1 MSDTLARLLR
11 ALSRV
16 PLPDGADASTL
27 ADAVW
32 LAASGVVGEGT
43 EPSAAAVAGEP
54 APDAGPGEAVAAD
67 ADTPQDAR
75 TAGAPSAGRTELSL
89 RRSGSDTTVRGVPL
103 SLGRADPLPDA
114 LAVGRAIQPFRRPW
128 RRGGRN
134 RLDVE
139 ATVEHYAR
147 GGPLVPLFRPAPEPW
162 FEAVVLVDSSLSMS
176 VWEETSRAVI
186 RLLNTLGGFRAV
198 HTWRLEWQGT
208 EPRVLDHHGREVL
221 GTRVPHH
228 GSGTQGRRLVLVL
241 SDCAA
246 RGWHAPA
253 PWLLLR
259 EWGRQIPVALLDPLP
274 PRLWRRSALNLPAV
288 RVAGGRAGGHNGSL
302 RFTVP
307 PRLRPREGEEPSA
320 GPWSAL
326 PVLSCTP
333 HSLGAWANTLMRADP
348 AGCGAVLVPA
358 TGRLPRGRT
367 GQAPAPS
374 DPALLAEA
382 FVHTAPA
389 PAVRLAVLCSVVR
402 ELPLPL
408 LHVLRDQAVPEAAY
422 ADLAEVLTSGLFAVR
437 RVPDGDPVL
446 ALHASARTYLRTH
459 LTTHDAWQARAAF
472 GRHAAARPYAPQGI
486 AAVLHDVW
494 ATTELPVEESSL
506 ADSVAV
512 PSRPAGDGRTTAAH
526 GAPQAGAEGARPV
539 TDEDRAAGPA
549 DPADEWSAVMQNVRE
564 SVRAVLGRAADSTL
578 QDAEILLRELLDWA
592 RAYLP
597 APLGLRPGQ
606 ETAFDHLR
614 ELRGRPLTLADVVGT
629 LAQESAATLPVNLEL
644 LPADDVTGRDI
655 RWHCPGGPLYVTVAL
670 ATAPSDA
677 HAVEAALGGR
687 PAVSSVIE
695 FVVVLDESDK
705 PDGLMPLERCVAVVE
720 REGPRPGVAIVI
732 RLQTLYGPAPSDSP
746 AELADALRAL
756 HSRAGRPTHS
766 ELIRQAAGES
776 PPVIL
781 RSTTLYEWFT
791 GQSVPKDTEA
801 FDWLTH
807 HLVARADPEAEAG
820 RSLFRLAALRH
831 HAAAA
836 EKRQGSGSSGRR
848 SRLGRPVA
856 ELVAGAERLRLPPY
870 HVRDTDLRFRDVV
883 RDCAAGASVMALLVG
898 PPGSGKSRSSVEA
911 ARLLP
916 GDWWLWEPGSV
927 AELEACLDSPSTIR
941 PRTVVWLDNADRYL
955 LDRSD
960 GGRGERVAAGLRTLL
975 HAADRGPVLVLGSL
989 RTEEWT
995 DLTTV
1000 PPASTDDAHAQART
1014 LCEENLILEVRATQA
1029 SDVIER
1035 YLSGTGVERAV
1046 VDAAVDACRCGHGPL
1061 MSGTLLSEAARDYLS
1076 TTSAPSIAGDVSVA
1090 ALAGLGLF
1098 LVSPGSG
1105 SQMYFRLS
1113 DDIVRFGRE
1122 RRSRLVPPESLWNA
1136 LADHA
1141 SAPDLEAIARAAHE
1155 RGDVE
1160 RAERFRSLADSAR
1173 ADHGG
1178 PADQEKSAPALRK
1191 LLRRTDLSP
1200 AEARAAADE
1209 ALAWLRADL
1218 GTESAQ
1224 YVLNGLLP
1232 RTGLSREQTTEAV
1245 QHALNWLDAYGY
1257 IEDATFVVA
1266 PLLTL
1271 TGLDAGETRRV
1282 VEHAVRWLGIHGEDT
1297 SAQFVLRPLLQSPEL
1312 SQDQIHSVAY
1322 RALNW
1327 LDLHGGHRAN
1337 QFVLSAALRRNDLPP
1352 GLPARFVA
1360 LGLAWL
1366 RSVGTDESAKFVLR
1380 PLLQRPDLGPEEVR
1394 AAVEQTMR
1402 WLRRHGTTRD
1412 AQFVLNALLYRQ
1424 DLTREEAGEAGE
1436 VALDWLLAH
1445 GRNSSARYVLRP
1457 LLERTDLSR
1466 ELPPWAVEVAAEW
1479 SRARFDRGE
1488 SDGGVQQ
1495 LLSQRAGDPDPVR
1508 SCVVLI
1514 AEIAGY
1520 SDAEAAVRAER
1531 QRALHGVLAAVQG
1544 DVSDV
1549 PCERHRAGDGEML
1562 LFFPHETRR
1571 ALLVREVLRTMESA
1585 LHEHAVT
1592 GELRLRVALHAAEVG
1607 GDEKGRRGQALATA
1621 ARLVDSP
1628 ALRAALDAGGRS
1640 PVAAVMSAELFS
1652 IAFPDGGPLASTFRP
1667 VYVTTKEDV
1676 VPAWISVAGFEEPP
1690 GIEAWTRRAQS

>member
-1 MSDTLARLLR
+1 MSDSLARLLR

-32 LAASGVVGEGT
+32 LAASGVVGENT
-43 EPSAAAVAGEP
+43 EPSTASVADET
-54 APDAGPGEAVAAD
+54 APDPAPGEAVAAD
-67 ADTPQDAR
+67 GDTPQDVR
-75 TAGAPSAGRTELSL
+75 TAGAPSTGRTELSL

-103 SLGRADPLPDA
+103 SLARADPLPDA

-134 RLDVE
+134 RLDIE

-162 FEAVVLVDSSLSMS
+162 FEAVVVVDSSLSMS
-176 VWEETSRAVI
+176 VWEETSHAVI

-246 RGWHAPA
+246 RGWHTPA

-259 EWGRQIPVALLDPLP
+259 EWGRQVPVALLDPLP

-307 PRLRPREGEEPSA
+307 PRLRPREDEEQPS

-326 PVLSCTP
+326 PVVSCTP

-367 GQAPAPS
+367 GPAPARPS

-382 FVHTAPA
+382 FVRTAPA
-389 PAVRLAVLCSVVR
+389 PAVRLVVLCSVVR
-402 ELPLPL
+402 QLPLPL

-446 ALHASARTYLRTH
+446 ALHTPARTYLRTH

-472 GRHAAARPYAPQGI
+472 GRHAAAQPYAPQGI

-494 ATTELPVEESSL
+494 STTELPVEESPL

-512 PSRPAGDGRTTAAH
+512 PARPAGGGRAA
-526 GAPQAGAEGARPV
+526 ARPV
-539 TDEDRAAGPA
+539 TDEDRATVPAGPA
-549 DPADEWSAVMQNVRE
+549 DDWSAVVQNVRE
-564 SVRAVLGRAADSTL
+564 NVRAVLGPAADGTL
-578 QDAEILLRELLDWA
+578 QDAETVLRELLDHA

-597 APLGLRPGQ
+597 VPLGLRPRQ
-606 ETAFDHLR
+606 ETVFDHLR
-614 ELRGRPLTLADVVGT
+614 ELHGGPLTPADVFGT
-629 LAQESAATLPVNLEL
+629 LALEYNPTGRINMEI
-644 LPADDVTGRDI
+644 LPADDVTGRDM
-655 RWHCPGGPLYVTVAL
+655 RWHSPGGPLYVTAAL
-670 ATAPSDA
+670 AAAPSDA
-677 HAVEAALGGR
+677 RAVEVALADR
-687 PAVSSVIE
+687 PAVPSAVE

-705 PDGLMPLERCVAVVE
+705 PDGLAPLDRCVTVVE
-720 REGPRPGVAIVI
+720 REGPQPGVVIVI
-732 RLQTLYGPAPSDSP
+732 RLQTLYGAAPPDSP

-756 HSRAGRPTHS
+756 HRRAGSPTHS
-766 ELIRQAAGES
+766 ELIGQAARES

-801 FDWLTH
+801 FDWLTR
-807 HLVARADPEAEAG
+807 HLVGRADPEVDAG

-836 EKRQGSGSSGRR
+836 EKRRGSGASGGR

-856 ELVAGAERLRLPPY
+856 ELVAGAERLSLAPF

-883 RDCAAGASVMALLVG
+883 RDCAAGASMMALLVG

-916 GDWWLWEPGSV
+916 GDWWLWEPDSV
-927 AELEACLDSPSTIR
+927 AELEAALDSPSTIR

-1000 PPASTDDAHAQART
+1000 PLAAADDAHAQART
-1014 LCEENLILEVRATQA
+1014 LCEENLILEVQAPQA

-1035 YLSGTGVERAV
+1035 YLSGTGAVRAV
-1046 VDAAVDACRCGHGPL
+1046 VDAALDAGRCGHGPL
-1061 MSGTLLSEAARDYLS
+1061 MSGTFLSEAARDYLGTGS
-1076 TTSAPSIAGDVSVA
+1076 VLSIPGDVPVA
-1090 ALAGLGLF
+1090 ALAGLGLS

-1105 SQMYFRLS
+1105 SQLYFRLS
-1113 DDIVRFGRE
+1113 EDIVRFGRE
-1122 RRSRLVPPESLWNA
+1122 RRSRLAPPESLWNA
-1136 LADHA
+1136 LAGHA

-1155 RGDVE
+1155 RGDLE
-1160 RAERFRSLADSAR
+1160 HAERFRALADSAQ
-1173 ADHGG
+1173 AGHGG
-1178 PADQEKSAPALRK
+1178 PTGQERSAPALRK
-1191 LLRRTDLSP
+1191 LLQRTDLSP
-1200 AEARAAADE
+1200 VEARAAADE
-1209 ALAWLRADL
+1209 ALAWLRADS

-1232 RTGLSREQTTEAV
+1232 RTGLSGEQTAEAV
-1245 QHALNWLDAYGY
+1245 HHALNWLSVYGE
-1257 IEDATFVVA
+1257 IQDATFVVA
-1266 PLLTL
+1266 PLLPL
-1271 TGLDAGETRRV
+1271 AALDEREARRV
-1282 VEHAVRWLGIHGEDT
+1282 VERAVRWLDIHGEDT
-1297 SAQFVLRPLLQSPEL
+1297 SAQFVLRPLLQRPGL
-1312 SQDQIHSVAY
+1312 SDGQVHSVADH
-1322 RALNW
+1322 ALNW
-1327 LDLHGGHRAN
+1327 LDLHGGDHAN

-1352 GLPARFVA
+1352 ELTPRFVA

-1366 RSVGTDESAKFVLR
+1366 RSVGTDASAKFVLR
-1380 PLLQRPDLGPEEVR
+1380 PLLQRPDLSPEEVR
-1394 AAVEQTMR
+1394 AAVERTMR
-1402 WLRRHGTTRD
+1402 WLRRHGTTSD

-1424 DLTREEAGEAGE
+1424 DLTREETGEAGK

-1445 GRNSSARYVLRP
+1445 GRDSSARYVLRP

-1495 LLSQRAGDPDPVR
+1495 LLSQRAGDPGPVR
-1508 SCVVLI
+1508 SCVVLA

-1520 SDAEAAVRAER
+1520 SDAEAAVQADR
-1531 QRALHGVLAAVQG
+1531 QHALHGVLVTVLTG
-1544 DVSDV
+1544 VSDV
-1549 PCERHRAGDGEML
+1549 HCESRRAGDGEML

-1571 ALLVREVLRTMESA
+1571 AGLVRDLLRTMESA

-1592 GELRLRVALHAAEVG
+1592 GGLRLRVALHAAEVG
-1607 GDEKGRRGQALATA
+1607 SDEQGWRGRALATA

-1640 PVAAVMSAELFS
+1640 PVAAVMSAELFGV
-1652 IAFPDGGPLASTFRP
+1652 AFPDGGPLASTFRP

-1676 VPAWISVAGFEEPP
+1676 VQAWISVAGFQEPP
-1690 GIEAWTRRAQS
+1690 GIEPWTGRAQT

>member
-1 MSDTLARLLR
+1 MSDALARLLR
-11 ALSRV
+11 ALSQV

-43 EPSAAAVAGEP
+43 EPSAAAVAGGT
-54 APDAGPGEAVAAD
+54 APDPAPGEAVPAHGKA
-67 ADTPQDAR
+67 PQDAR
-75 TAGAPSAGRTELSL
+75 TAGAPGPGRTELSL

-134 RLDVE
+134 RLDIE

-198 HTWRLEWQGT
+198 HTWRLEWQGA
-208 EPRVLDHHGREVL
+208 EPRVLDHHGREVPSA
-221 GTRVPHH
+221 RVPHH

-246 RGWHAPA
+246 RGWHDPA

-288 RVAGGRAGGHNGSL
+288 RVTGGRAGGHNGSL

-307 PRLRPREGEEPSA
+307 PRLRPREDEERTA
-320 GPWSAL
+320 GPWAAL
-326 PVLSCTP
+326 PVVSCTP
-333 HSLGAWANTLMRADP
+333 HSLGAWASTLMRADP
-348 AGCGAVLVPA
+348 TGCGAVLVPA

-367 GQAPAPS
+367 GPAPAPS

-382 FVHTAPA
+382 FAHTAPA
-389 PAVRLAVLCSVVR
+389 PAVRLAVLCSVVP
-402 ELPLPL
+402 EMPLPL

-446 ALHASARTYLRTH
+446 ALHTSARTYLRTH

-472 GRHAAARPYAPQGI
+472 GRHAAARPYSPQGI
-486 AAVLHDVW
+486 AAVLHDVR

-506 ADSVAV
+506 ADSVASS
-512 PSRPAGDGRTTAAH
+512 SRPAGGGGAAADARAEAEDVRP
-526 GAPQAGAEGARPV
+526 GAG
-539 TDEDRAAGPA
+539 EDRATG
-549 DPADEWSAVMQNVRE
+549 PADEWSAVVQKVRK
-564 SVRAVLGRAADSTL
+564 STRALLGPAADDL
-578 QDAEILLRELLDWA
+578 LRDAEIVLRELLDHA
-592 RAYLP
+592 RPYLP
-597 APLGLRPGQ
+597 APPGLLPGQ
-606 ETAFDHLR
+606 ETAFDR
-614 ELRGRPLTLADVVGT
+614 LRGLRGSPLTLADVLRS
-629 LAQESAATLPVNLEL
+629 LAQGYVSTGPVSMEV
-644 LPADDVTGRDI
+644 LPADDVTGRDM
-655 RWHCPGGPLYVTVAL
+655 RWHVPGGHLYLTVAL
-670 ATAPSDA
+670 AAAQSDA
-677 HAVEAALGGR
+677 HAVEAALAGT
-687 PAVSSVIE
+687 PALAPVE

-705 PDGLMPLERCVAVVE
+705 PDGLVPLERCVAVVG
-720 REGPRPGVAIVI
+720 REGTRPGVVIVI
-732 RLQTLYGPAPSDSP
+732 RLQTLYGAAPSDSP

-756 HSRAGRPTHS
+756 HGRAGSPTHS
-766 ELIRQAAGES
+766 ELIRQAAQES

-801 FDWLTH
+801 FDWLTR
-807 HLVARADPEAEAG
+807 HLVARADPEADAG

-836 EKRQGSGSSGRR
+836 EKRRGGGSSGGR

-856 ELVAGAERLRLPPY
+856 ELVAGAERLDLPAY

-916 GDWWLWEPGSV
+916 GDWWLWEPDSV

-1000 PPASTDDAHAQART
+1000 PPAADDDPHAQART
-1014 LCEENLILEVRATQA
+1014 LCEENLILEVRAPQA
-1029 SDVIER
+1029 HDVIER
-1035 YLSGTGVERAV
+1035 YLSGTGVARAV

-1061 MSGTLLSEAARDYLS
+1061 MSGTLLSEAARDYLR
-1076 TTSAPSIAGDVSVA
+1076 TASAPSIPGDVPVA
-1090 ALAGLGLF
+1090 ALAGLGLP
-1098 LVSPGSG
+1098 VVPPGSG
-1105 SQMYFRLS
+1105 SQLYFRLS
-1113 DDIVRFGRE
+1113 DDIARFGRE
-1122 RRSRLVPPESLWNA
+1122 RRGRLVPPESLWNA

-1141 SAPDLEAIARAAHE
+1141 SAPDLEAIVRAADE

-1160 RAERFRSLADSAR
+1160 HAERFRALADSAQAGR
-1173 ADHGG
+1173 GG
-1178 PADQEKSAPALRK
+1178 PPGQEKPAPALRK
-1191 LLRRTDLSP
+1191 LLQRTDLSP
-1200 AEARAAADE
+1200 AQARAAADE
-1209 ALAWLRADL
+1209 ALAWLRAGS

-1232 RTGLSREQTTEAV
+1232 RTGLSRAQTTEAV
-1245 QHALNWLDAYGY
+1245 HHALNWLDVYGD
-1257 IEDATFVVA
+1257 IQDATFVVA
-1266 PLLTL
+1266 PLLTV
-1271 TGLDAGETRRV
+1271 TGLDASEGRRV
-1282 VEHAVRWLGIHGEDT
+1282 VERAVRWLDVHGEST

-1366 RSVGTDESAKFVLR
+1366 RAVGTDASAKFVLR
-1380 PLLQRPDLGPEEVR
+1380 PLLQRADLGPDEVR

-1412 AQFVLNALLYRQ
+1412 AQFVLNALLYRL
-1424 DLTREEAGEAGE
+1424 DLAREEAQEAGE

-1445 GRNSSARYVLRP
+1445 GRHSSARYVLRP

-1466 ELPPWAVEVAAEW
+1466 DLPPWAVEVAAEW

-1488 SDGGVQQ
+1488 SDEGVQQ
-1495 LLSQRAGDPDPVR
+1495 LLTQLGGDPGPGR

-1514 AEIAGY
+1514 AEIAGC
-1520 SDAEAAVRAER
+1520 SDAEAAVRAGL
-1531 QRALHGVLAAVQG
+1531 QTALHGVLAAVLR

-1549 PCERHRAGDGEML
+1549 HCERRSAGDGEVL
-1562 LFFPHETRR
+1562 LFFPHDSRR
-1571 ALLVREVLRTMESA
+1571 ASLVRDLLRTMESA

-1592 GELRLRVALHAAEVG
+1592 GELRLRVALHAAEAG
-1607 GDEKGRRGQALATA
+1607 RDEEGLRGQALATA
-1621 ARLVDSP
+1621 ARLVDSA

-1640 PVAAVMSAELFS
+1640 PVATVVSAELFD
-1652 IAFPDGGPLASTFRP
+1652 IAFADDGPPASTFCP
-1667 VYVTTKEDV
+1667 VYITTKENALR
-1676 VPAWISVAGFEEPP
+1676 AWISVSGFEEPP
-1690 GIEAWTRRAQS
+1690 GIEAWTLRTQG

>member
-1 MSDTLARLLR
+1 MSDSLAGLLR

-16 PLPDGADASTL
+16 PLPDGADATTL
-27 ADAVW
+27 ADALW

-43 EPSAAAVAGEP
+43 EPSAAAVAGET
-54 APDAGPGEAVAAD
+54 APDPAPGEAVAAD
-67 ADTPQDAR
+67 GDTPQDVR
-75 TAGAPSAGRTELSL
+75 TAGAPGTGRTELSL

-134 RLDVE
+134 RLDIE

-198 HTWRLEWQGT
+198 HTWRLEWQGS
-208 EPRVLDHHGREVL
+208 EPRVRDHHGREVL
-221 GTRVPHH
+221 GKRVPHH

-246 RGWHAPA
+246 RGWHDPA

-259 EWGRQIPVALLDPLP
+259 EWGKQIPVALLDPLP

-288 RVAGGRAGGHNGSL
+288 RVTGGRAGGHNGSL

-307 PRLRPREGEEPSA
+307 PRLRPREDEERTA
-320 GPWSAL
+320 GPAWSAL
-326 PVLSCTP
+326 PVVSCTP

-348 AGCGAVLVPA
+348 AGCGAVLVPT

-367 GQAPAPS
+367 GPAPAPS

-389 PAVRLAVLCSVVR
+389 AAVRLAVLCSVVR

-446 ALHASARTYLRTH
+446 ALHTSARTYLRTH

-472 GRHAAARPYAPQGI
+472 SRHAAAQPYAPQGI

-494 ATTELPVEESSL
+494 ATTELPAEESPL
-506 ADSVAV
+506 ADSVAA
-512 PSRPAGDGRTTAAH
+512 PGRPAGDGRTA
-526 GAPQAGAEGARPV
+526 ARPV
-539 TDEDRAAGPA
+539 TDEGRATVPEGPA
-549 DPADEWSAVMQNVRE
+549 DPTNPMNPSDEWSAVVQNVRE
-564 SVRAVLGRAADSTL
+564 SVRALLGPAADSTL
-578 QDAEILLRELLDWA
+578 QDAETLLRELLDHA

-597 APLGLRPGQ
+597 APLGLWPGQ
-606 ETAFDHLR
+606 ETVFDHLR
-614 ELRGRPLTLADVVGT
+614 EVRGRPLTLADVYETFV
-629 LAQESAATLPVNLEL
+629 QDYATTPPLNLEL
-644 LPADDVTGRDI
+644 LPKDGVTGRDM
-655 RWHCPGGPLYVTVAL
+655 RWHSARGPLYITVAL
-670 ATAPSDA
+670 ATAQPVA
-677 HAVEAALGGR
+677 HAVEAALAGR
-687 PAVSSVIE
+687 PAVPSGIE
-695 FVVVLDESDK
+695 FAVVLDESDK
-705 PDGLMPLERCVAVVE
+705 PDGLTPVDRCVTVVE
-720 REGPRPGVAIVI
+720 REGSRPGVVIVI
-732 RLQTLYGPAPSDSP
+732 RLQTLYGAAPPDSP

-756 HSRAGRPTHS
+756 HSRAGSPTHS
-766 ELIRQAAGES
+766 ELIGQAARES
-776 PPVIL
+776 PPVML

-791 GQSVPKDTEA
+791 GWSVPKDTAA
-801 FDWLTH
+801 FDWLTR
-807 HLVARADPEAEAG
+807 HLVGRADPEVDAG

-831 HAAAA
+831 HAAPA
-836 EKRQGSGSSGRR
+836 EKRRDSESSGGRT
-848 SRLGRPVA
+848 RLGRPVA
-856 ELVAGAERLRLPPY
+856 ELFAGAERLNLPTY
-870 HVRDTDLRFRDVV
+870 RVRDTDLRFRDVV

-916 GDWWLWEPGSV
+916 GDWWLWEPDSV
-927 AELEACLDSPSTIR
+927 ALLEAVLDSPSTLR

-975 HAADRGPVLVLGSL
+975 HTADRGPVLVLGSL
-989 RTEEWT
+989 RTEQWT

-1000 PPASTDDAHAQART
+1000 PPAAADDAHAQART
-1014 LCEENLILEVRATQA
+1014 LCEENLILEVRAPQA

-1035 YLSGTGVERAV
+1035 YLSGTGAGRAV
-1046 VDAAVDACRCGHGPL
+1046 VDAAIDACRCGHGPL
-1061 MSGTLLSEAARDYLS
+1061 MSGTLLSEAARDYLG
-1076 TTSAPSIAGDVSVA
+1076 TGSAPSIPEDVPVA
-1090 ALAGLGLF
+1090 ALAGLGL
-1098 LVSPGSG
+1098 SPVPAGFS
-1105 SQMYFRLS
+1105 SQLYFRLS

-1122 RRSRLVPPESLWNA
+1122 RRSRLAPPESLWNA
-1136 LADHA
+1136 LAHHA
-1141 SAPDLEAIARAAHE
+1141 AAPDLEAVARAAHE

-1160 RAERFRSLADSAR
+1160 HAERFRALAYA
-1173 ADHGG
+1173 AQAGHGG
-1178 PADQEKSAPALRK
+1178 PAGHEKSAPALRK
-1191 LLRRTDLSP
+1191 LLQRTDLSP
-1200 AEARAAADE
+1200 AKARAAADE
-1209 ALAWLRADL
+1209 ALAWLRAAG

-1224 YVLNGLLP
+1224 YVLNGLLS
-1232 RTGLSREQTTEAV
+1232 RTGLSGEQTAEAV
-1245 QHALNWLDAYGY
+1245 HHALNWLSVYGD
-1257 IEDATFVVA
+1257 IQDATFVAA
-1266 PLLTL
+1266 PLLPL
-1271 TGLDAGETRRV
+1271 AALDESEARRV
-1282 VEHAVRWLGIHGEDT
+1282 VEHAVRWLDIHGEDA
-1297 SAQFVLRPLLQSPEL
+1297 SAQFVLRPLLQRPEL
-1312 SQDQIHSVAY
+1312 SEDQIHSVAY

-1327 LDLHGGHRAN
+1327 LDLHGGHRTN

-1352 GLPARFVA
+1352 GLTPRFVA

-1366 RSVGTDESAKFVLR
+1366 RSVGTDVSAKFVLR
-1380 PLLQRPDLGPEEVR
+1380 PLLQRPDLRPEEVR
-1394 AAVEQTMR
+1394 AAVVQTMR

-1445 GRNSSARYVLRP
+1445 GSDSSARYVLRP

-1495 LLSQRAGDPDPVR
+1495 LLSQRAGDPGPVR
-1508 SCVVLI
+1508 SCVVLV

-1520 SDAEAAVRAER
+1520 SAAAAAVQADR
-1531 QRALHGVLAAVQG
+1531 QHALHGVLVTVLTA
-1544 DVSDV
+1544 VSDV
-1549 PCERHRAGDGEML
+1549 HCERRRAGDGEML
-1562 LFFPHETRR
+1562 LFFPHEARR
-1571 ALLVREVLRTMESA
+1571 AGLVRDLLRAMESA

-1592 GELRLRVALHAAEVG
+1592 GELRLRVALHTAEVG
-1607 GDEKGRRGQALATA
+1607 GDEEGRRGRALATA

-1652 IAFPDGGPLASTFRP
+1652 VVFPDRDPLANTFRP

-1676 VPAWISVAGFEEPP
+1676 VRAWISVAGFQEPP
-1690 GIEAWTRRAQS
+1690 GIEAWTRRAQN

>member
-1 MSDTLARLLR
+1 MSDSLARLLR

-16 PLPDGADASTL
+16 PLPDGADATTL
-27 ADAVW
+27 ADALW

-43 EPSAAAVAGEP
+43 EASAAAVADET
-54 APDAGPGEAVAAD
+54 APDPAPGEAVAAD
-67 ADTPQDAR
+67 GDTPQDVR
-75 TAGAPSAGRTELSL
+75 TAGAPSTGRTELSL

-114 LAVGRAIQPFRRPW
+114 LAVGRAVQPFRRPW

-198 HTWRLEWQGT
+198 HTWRLEWQGA
-208 EPRVLDHHGREVL
+208 EPRVLDHHGREVP

-246 RGWHAPA
+246 RGWHDPA

-259 EWGRQIPVALLDPLP
+259 EWGKQIPVALLDPLP

-288 RVAGGRAGGHNGSL
+288 RVTGGRAGGHNGSL

-307 PRLRPREGEEPSA
+307 PRLRPREDEERTA
-320 GPWSAL
+320 GPSWSAL
-326 PVLSCTP
+326 PVVSCTP

-348 AGCGAVLVPA
+348 AGCGAVLVPT

-367 GQAPAPS
+367 GPAPAPS

-446 ALHASARTYLRTH
+446 ALHTSARTYLRTH

-472 GRHAAARPYAPQGI
+472 SRHAAARPYAPQGI
-486 AAVLHDVW
+486 AAILHDVW
-494 ATTELPVEESSL
+494 ATTELPVEESPL

-512 PSRPAGDGRTTAAH
+512 PGRRAGGTRAAAAH
-526 GAPQAGAEGARPV
+526 GGTRTGAEAVHPV
-539 TDEDRAAGPA
+539 TGEDRATGPAGPA
-549 DPADEWSAVMQNVRE
+549 DNWSAVVQNVRE
-564 SVRAVLGRAADSTL
+564 SVRALLGPSADSTL
-578 QDAEILLRELLDWA
+578 QDAETLLRELLDHA

-597 APLGLRPGQ
+597 APPGLWPGK
-606 ETAFDHLR
+606 ETVFDHLR
-614 ELRGRPLTLADVVGT
+614 EVRGRPLTLADVFETFV
-629 LAQESAATLPVNLEL
+629 QEYATTPPLNLEV
-644 LPADDVTGRDI
+644 LPKDGVTGRDM
-655 RWHCPGGPLYVTVAL
+655 RWHSPGGPLYITVAL
-670 ATAPSDA
+670 ATAESVT
-677 HAVEAALGGR
+677 HAVEAALAGR
-687 PAVSSVIE
+687 PAAPSVIE

-705 PDGLMPLERCVAVVE
+705 PDGLTPLDRCVTVVE

-732 RLQTLYGPAPSDSP
+732 RLQTVYGAAPPDSP
-746 AELADALRAL
+746 AALADALRAL

-766 ELIRQAAGES
+766 ELIGQAARES

-801 FDWLTH
+801 FDWLTR
-807 HLVARADPEAEAG
+807 HLVGRADPEADAG
-820 RSLFRLAALRH
+820 HSLFRLAALRH

-836 EKRQGSGSSGRR
+836 EKRRGSGSSGRR

-856 ELVAGAERLRLPPY
+856 ELVAGAERLNLAPY

-916 GDWWLWEPGSV
+916 GDWWLWEPDSV
-927 AELEACLDSPSTIR
+927 AELEAVLDSPSTIR
-941 PRTVVWLDNADRYL
+941 PRTVVWLDHADRYL

-989 RTEEWT
+989 RTEQWT

-1000 PPASTDDAHAQART
+1000 PTAADDDAHAQART
-1014 LCEENLILEVRATQA
+1014 LCEENLVLEVRAPQA
-1029 SDVIER
+1029 NDVIER
-1035 YLSGTGVERAV
+1035 YLSGTGAVRAV
-1046 VDAAVDACRCGHGPL
+1046 VDAAVDAGRCGHGPL
-1061 MSGTLLSEAARDYLS
+1061 MSGTFLSEAARDYLG
-1076 TTSAPSIAGDVSVA
+1076 TGSALSIPSDVTVA
-1090 ALAGLGLF
+1090 ALAGLGLS
-1098 LVSPGSG
+1098 LVPPGSG
-1105 SQMYFRLS
+1105 SQLYFRLS
-1113 DDIVRFGRE
+1113 DDIVRFARE

-1136 LADHA
+1136 LAGHA

-1160 RAERFRSLADSAR
+1160 HAERFRSLADSAQ
-1173 ADHGG
+1173 AGHGG
-1178 PADQEKSAPALRK
+1178 PTGQEQSAPALRK

-1200 AEARAAADE
+1200 AKARAAADE
-1209 ALAWLRADL
+1209 ALAWLRSDS

-1232 RTGLSREQTTEAV
+1232 CAGLSGEQTAEAV
-1245 QHALNWLDAYGY
+1245 HHALNWLSVYGD
-1257 IEDATFVVA
+1257 IQDATFVVA
-1266 PLLTL
+1266 PLLPL
-1271 TGLDAGETRRV
+1271 AALDEREARRV
-1282 VEHAVRWLGIHGEDT
+1282 VEHAVRWLDIHGEDT
-1297 SAQFVLRPLLQSPEL
+1297 SAQFVLRPLLQRPEL
-1312 SQDQIHSVAY
+1312 SDGQVHSVAY
-1322 RALNW
+1322 HALNW
-1327 LDLHGGHRAN
+1327 LDLHGGD

-1352 GLPARFVA
+1352 GLTPRFVA

-1366 RSVGTDESAKFVLR
+1366 RSVGTDASAKFVLR
-1380 PLLQRPDLGPEEVR
+1380 PLLQRPDLSPGEVR

-1402 WLRRHGTTRD
+1402 WLRRHGGTRD

-1424 DLTREEAGEAGE
+1424 DLTREEAGEAGK

-1445 GRNSSARYVLRP
+1445 GRDSSARYVLRP

-1466 ELPPWAVEVAAEW
+1466 ELPPWAVEVATEW

-1495 LLSQRAGDPDPVR
+1495 LLSRRAGDPGPSR
-1508 SCVVLI
+1508 SCVVLV

-1520 SDAEAAVRAER
+1520 SDAEAAVQADR
-1531 QRALHGVLAAVQG
+1531 QRALHGVLVTVLTG
-1544 DVSDV
+1544 VSDV
-1549 PCERHRAGDGEML
+1549 HCERLRAGDGEML

-1571 ALLVREVLRTMESA
+1571 ASLVRDLLRAMESA

-1592 GELRLRVALHAAEVG
+1592 GELRLRVALHTAEVG
-1607 GDEKGRRGQALATA
+1607 SDDEGRRGRALTTA

-1628 ALRAALDAGGRS
+1628 ALRAALEAGGRS

-1652 IAFPDGGPLASTFRP
+1652 VAFPEGGPLASTFRP

-1676 VPAWISVAGFEEPP
+1676 VRAWISVAGFQEPP
-1690 GIEAWTRRAQS
+1690 GIEAWTRRAQR